1 MAIPDDIGPDESG
14 PDDPSGAPGDSGGS
28 PGDPGRVS
36 DADWRRVV
44 EDLTGPAEAR
54 GTRDSF
60 VQHAGQ
66 LPAGRPTPPAKP
78 HAPYTPGAPYA
89 QYGVPGPDAPGASG
103 GIREAGWPGV
113 LASAAASWRRAL
125 AAIDRWLRKPP
136 ASLTLPAGSQIR
148 FTIGRE
154 PACDMTLLDRTVS
167 RWHACLKRED
177 DGWLLTDLGSTNGTR
192 LNGWRVNAPIV
203 VSPGD
208 LVSFGAATF
217 VLTERPGR
225 LR

>member
-1 MAIPDDIGPDESG
+1 VAIPDDTGPDGCGPVSG
-14 PDDPSGAPGDSGGS
+14 SGRPGE
-28 PGDPGRVS
+28 PGRVS
-36 DADWRRVV
+36 DADWSRVV
-44 EDLTGPAEAR
+44 AELTGSAEAR
-54 GTRDSF
+54 GTQDSF
-60 VQHAGQ
+60 LQHVGPLPQQHADPLRQQADREGNGATPRLGSPQ
-66 LPAGRPTPPAKP
+66 ARGPGWLGAGI
-78 HAPYTPGAPYA
+78 
-89 QYGVPGPDAPGASG
+89 V
-103 GIREAGWPGV
+103 
-113 LASAAASWRRAL
+113 ASAAAAWRRAL
-125 AAIDRWLRKPP
+125 AGINRWLRKPP
-136 ASLTLPAGSQIR
+136 ASLTLPAGSQAR

-192 LNGWRVNAPIV
+192 LNGWRVHAPIT

-225 LR
+225 MR

>member
-1 MAIPDDIGPDESG
+1 M
-14 PDDPSGAPGDSGGS
+14 
-28 PGDPGRVS
+28 
-36 DADWRRVV
+36 V
-44 EDLTGPAEAR
+44 EELTGSAEAR
-54 GTRDSF
+54 GTHDSFMQHADPF
-60 VQHAGQ
+60 VQHDGPFVKDHGRAARGTA
-66 LPAGRPTPPAKP
+66 LAEPA
-78 HAPYTPGAPYA
+78 
-89 QYGVPGPDAPGASG
+89 DAPAEPRGAQW
-103 GIREAGWPGV
+103 AGADL
-113 LASAAASWRRAL
+113 LAPAVRSWRRVL
-125 AAIDRWLRKPP
+125 AGLDRWLRKPP
-136 ASLTLPAGSQIR
+136 ASLTLPAGSQTR

-167 RWHACLKRED
+167 RWHASLKRED

-192 LNGWRVNAPIV
+192 LNGWRVNAPIA

>member
-1 MAIPDDIGPDESG
+1 MATPDDTGPEDLGPDGTSG
-14 PDDPSGAPGDSGGS
+14 EPREPG
-28 PGDPGRVS
+28 PVS
-36 DADWRRVV
+36 DADWNRVV
-44 EDLTGPAEAR
+44 EDLIGPAEAR
-54 GTRDSF
+54 GTQDSF
-60 VQHAGQ
+60 LQPGG
-66 LPAGRPTPPAKP
+66 PAGIPAEE
-78 HAPYTPGAPYA
+78 PGR
-89 QYGVPGPDAPGASG
+89 GWLGAG
-103 GIREAGWPGV
+103 
-113 LASAAASWRRAL
+113 LLAAAAGSWRRL
-125 AAIDRWLRKPP
+125 AGRIDRWLRKRP
-136 ASLTLPAGSQIR
+136 ASLTLPTGSQAR

-167 RWHACLKRED
+167 RWHASLQRED

-208 LVSFGAATF
+208 QVSFGAATF

>member
-14 PDDPSGAPGDSGGS
+14 PDDPSGAPGDS
-28 PGDPGRVS
+28 GRVS

-66 LPAGRPTPPAKP
+66 LPAGLPARPATPD
-78 HAPYTPGAPYA
+78 APDRPGAPSA
-89 QYGVPGPDAPGASG
+89 QYGVPGPDAPFASG
-103 GIREAGWPGV
+103 RMGEAGWPGAGV
-113 LASAAASWRRAL
+113 LAAAAASWRRAL
-125 AAIDRWLRKPP
+125 AAVDRWLRKPP

-148 FTIGRE
+148 YTIGRE

>member
-1 MAIPDDIGPDESG
+1 MAIPDDTG
-14 PDDPSGAPGDSGGS
+14 PDDSGSDNAGGS
-28 PGDPGRVS
+28 PGEPGRVS
-36 DADWRRVV
+36 DAEWSRVV
-44 EDLTGPAEAR
+44 EGLIGSAEEHR
-54 GTRDSF
+54 GESGNGDQPS
-60 VQHAGQ
+60 QPG
-66 LPAGRPTPPAKP
+66 LPRG
-78 HAPYTPGAPYA
+78 
-89 QYGVPGPDAPGASG
+89 
-103 GIREAGWPGV
+103 AGWIGQDV
-113 LASAAASWRRAL
+113 LAAAV
-125 AAIDRWLRKPP
+125 AAWHRLVAGFDGWLRKPP
-136 ASLTLPAGSQIR
+136 ASLTLPAGSQTR

-192 LNGWRVNAPIV
+192 LNGWRVNAPIA

-208 LVSFGAATF
+208 QVSFGAATF

>member
-1 MAIPDDIGPDESG
+1 MAIPDETGPDETG
-14 PDDPSGAPGDSGGS
+14 PDNHDGPPR
-28 PGDPGRVS
+28 DPGRVS

-44 EDLTGPAEAR
+44 EDLVGSAEAR

-60 VQHAGQ
+60 MQQVH
-66 LPAGRPTPPAKP
+66 PAPR
-78 HAPYTPGAPYA
+78 
-89 QYGVPGPDAPGASG
+89 PGPVEYVPASSAPGWFG
-103 GIREAGWPGV
+103 AGA
-113 LASAAASWRRAL
+113 LASAAASWRRVL
-125 AAIDRWLRKPP
+125 AGIDRWLRKPP
-136 ASLTLPAGSQIR
+136 AALTLPAGSQAR

-192 LNGWRVNAPIV
+192 LNGWRVNAPIT